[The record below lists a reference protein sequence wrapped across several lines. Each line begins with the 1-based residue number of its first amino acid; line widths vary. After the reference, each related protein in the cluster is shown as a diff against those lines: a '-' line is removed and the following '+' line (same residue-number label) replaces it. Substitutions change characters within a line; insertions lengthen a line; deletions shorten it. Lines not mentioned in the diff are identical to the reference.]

1 MSLKNKAS
9 LYDRHQRG
17 TLGPTVERPD
27 GEGPNPA
34 NGNFFTEEGLSDS
47 PFDSVRGPKNDQ
59 LVKLLNKET
68 LSGNSSTGV
77 YQPGELDLDG
87 IDGGNGYFHGVAD
100 PQRFQG
106 LKIGNTIKKDLH
118 EHLLTDS
125 YTKNGV
131 TIGPSPGPSGFSDF
145 QDLDG
150 GFGNV
155 ITNGRNSKNFG
166 GPYVNGT
173 GPTDGH
179 Y

>member
-1 MSLKNKAS
+1 MSLKNKSS

-17 TLGPTVERPD
+17 NLGPTVERPD

-47 PFDSVRGPKNDQ
+47 PFDSVRGLKNDQ

-68 LSGNSSTGV
+68 LSGNSNTGV
-77 YQPGELDLDG
+77 YQPSELDLDG
-87 IDGGNGYFHGVAD
+87 EKGPIFGDANG
-100 PQRFQG
+100 QG
-106 LKIGNTIKKDLH
+106 LQLQTTDLH

-131 TIGPSPGPSGFSDF
+131 TVGPSPGPSGFSNF

-150 GFGNV
+150 GFGSS
-155 ITNGRNSKNFG
+155 ITNGRNSINFG
-166 GPYVNGT
+166 GPYVNGA

>member
-1 MSLKNKAS
+1 MSLKIKAS

-27 GEGPNPA
+27 GEVPNPS

-77 YQPGELDLDG
+77 YQPSELDLDG
-87 IDGGNGYFHGVAD
+87 VDGGNGYFHGVAN

-106 LKIGNTIKKDLH
+106 LQLKGKDLH

-125 YTKNGV
+125 YTKNNV
-131 TIGPSPGPSGFSDF
+131 TVGPSPGPSGFSDF

-150 GFGNV
+150 GFGQV
-155 ITNGRNSKNFG
+155 ITDDRNGKNFG
-166 GPYVNGT
+166 GPYVNGS
-173 GPTDGH
+173 GPSDGH

>member
-1 MSLKNKAS
+1 MSLKNKSS

-17 TLGPTVERPD
+17 NLGPKVERPD
-27 GEGPNPA
+27 GEGPNPS
-34 NGNFFTEEGLSDS
+34 NGEFFTEGGLSDS
-47 PFDSVRGPKNDQ
+47 PFNSVRGIKDDQ

-68 LSGNSSTGV
+68 LSSNSNTGV

-87 IDGGNGYFHGVAD
+87 NKGPIFGDENG
-100 PQRFQG
+100 QG
-106 LKIGNTIKKDLH
+106 LQFPGSIDLH
-118 EHLLTDS
+118 EHLLTNS

-131 TIGPSPGPSGFSDF
+131 TVGPSPGPSGFSDF
-145 QDLDG
+145 QDLNG
-150 GFGNV
+150 GFGQAM
-155 ITNGRNSKNFG
+155 TDDRNGKNFG

>member
-27 GEGPNPA
+27 GEGPNPS

-77 YQPGELDLDG
+77 YQPSELDLDG
-87 IDGGNGYFHGVAD
+87 VDGGNGYFHGVAN

-106 LKIGNTIKKDLH
+106 LQLKGKDLH

-125 YTKNGV
+125 YTKNNV
-131 TIGPSPGPSGFSDF
+131 TVGPSPGPSGFSDF

-150 GFGNV
+150 GFGQV
-155 ITNGRNSKNFG
+155 ITDDRNGKNFG
-166 GPYVNGT
+166 GPYVNGS
-173 GPTDGH
+173 GPSDGH

>member
-27 GEGPNPA
+27 GEGPNPS

-87 IDGGNGYFHGVAD
+87 VDGGNGYFHGVAN

-106 LKIGNTIKKDLH
+106 LQLKGKDLH
-118 EHLLTDS
+118 ERLLTDS
-125 YTKNGV
+125 YTKNNV
-131 TIGPSPGPSGFSDF
+131 TVGPSPGPSGFSDF

-150 GFGNV
+150 GFGKV
-155 ITNGRNSKNFG
+155 IIDDRNGKNFG
-166 GPYVNGT
+166 GPYVNGS
-173 GPTDGH
+173 GPSDGH

>member
-17 TLGPTVERPD
+17 TLGPTVERPN
-27 GEGPNPA
+27 GEGPNPS

-77 YQPGELDLDG
+77 YQPSELDLDG
-87 IDGGNGYFHGVAD
+87 VDGGNGYFHGVAN

-106 LKIGNTIKKDLH
+106 LQLKGKDLH

-125 YTKNGV
+125 YTKNNV
-131 TIGPSPGPSGFSDF
+131 TVGPSPGPSGFSDF

-150 GFGNV
+150 GFGQV
-155 ITNGRNSKNFG
+155 ITDDRNGKNFG
-166 GPYVNGT
+166 GPYVNGS
-173 GPTDGH
+173 GPSDGH

>member
-1 MSLKNKAS
+1 MSLKNKSS

-17 TLGPTVERPD
+17 NLGPTVERPD

-68 LSGNSSTGV
+68 LSGNSNPGI
-77 YQPGELDLDG
+77 YQPGELDKDG
-87 IDGGNGYFHGVAD
+87 VDGGNGYFHGVAN

-106 LKIGNTIKKDLH
+106 LQLKGKDLH

-125 YTKNGV
+125 YTKNGITV
-131 TIGPSPGPSGFSDF
+131 GPSPGPSGFSDF
-145 QDLDG
+145 QDLNK

-155 ITNGRNSKNFG
+155 ITDDRNGKNFG
-166 GPYVNGT
+166 GPYANGT

>member
-47 PFDSVRGPKNDQ
+47 PFNSVRGPKNDQ

-77 YQPGELDLDG
+77 YQPSELDLDG
-87 IDGGNGYFHGVAD
+87 VDGGNGYFHGVAN

-106 LKIGNTIKKDLH
+106 LQLKGKDLH

-125 YTKNGV
+125 YTKNNV

-150 GFGNV
+150 GFGQV
-155 ITNGRNSKNFG
+155 ITDDRNGKNFG
-166 GPYVNGT
+166 GPYVNGS
-173 GPTDGH
+173 GPSDGH

>member
-1 MSLKNKAS
+1 MSLKNKSS

-17 TLGPTVERPD
+17 NLGPTVERPD

-34 NGNFFTEEGLSDS
+34 DGNFFTEEGLSDS
-47 PFDSVRGPKNDQ
+47 PFDSVRGLKNDQ

-68 LSGNSSTGV
+68 LSGNSNTGV
-77 YQPGELDLDG
+77 YQPSELDLDG
-87 IDGGNGYFHGVAD
+87 EKGPIFGDANG
-100 PQRFQG
+100 QG
-106 LKIGNTIKKDLH
+106 LQLQTKDLH

-131 TIGPSPGPSGFSDF
+131 TIGPSPGESGFSDF
-145 QDLDG
+145 QDLNG

-155 ITNGRNSKNFG
+155 ITTDRNGKNFG

>member
-1 MSLKNKAS
+1 MSLKNKSS

-17 TLGPTVERPD
+17 NLGPTVERPD
-27 GEGPNPA
+27 GKGPNPA

-47 PFDSVRGPKNDQ
+47 PFNSVRGLKNDQ
-59 LVKLLNKET
+59 LVKLLTKET

-77 YQPGELDLDG
+77 YKPGELDLDG
-87 IDGGNGYFHGVAD
+87 NKGPIFGDETGK
-100 PQRFQG
+100 G
-106 LKIGNTIKKDLH
+106 LQFPGTTPVDLH
-118 EHLLTDS
+118 EHLLTNS

-131 TIGPSPGPSGFSDF
+131 TIGPSPGESGFSDF

-155 ITNGRNSKNFG
+155 ITTGRNSKNFG
-166 GPYVNGT
+166 GPYANGT

>member
-27 GEGPNPA
+27 GEGPNPS

-77 YQPGELDLDG
+77 YQPSELDLDG
-87 IDGGNGYFHGVAD
+87 VDGGNGYFHGVAN

-106 LKIGNTIKKDLH
+106 LQLKGKDLH

-125 YTKNGV
+125 YTKNNV

-150 GFGNV
+150 GFGQV
-155 ITNGRNSKNFG
+155 ITDDRNGKNFG
-166 GPYVNGT
+166 GPYVNGS
-173 GPTDGH
+173 GPSDGH

>member
-1 MSLKNKAS
+1 MSLKNKSS

-17 TLGPTVERPD
+17 NLGPTVERPD

-47 PFDSVRGPKNDQ
+47 PFDSVRGLKNDQ

-68 LSGNSSTGV
+68 LSGNSNTGV
-77 YQPGELDLDG
+77 YQPSELDLDG
-87 IDGGNGYFHGVAD
+87 EKGPIFGDANG
-100 PQRFQG
+100 QG
-106 LKIGNTIKKDLH
+106 LQLQTKDLH

-150 GFGNV
+150 GFGSS
-155 ITNGRNSKNFG
+155 IPTGRNSINFG
-166 GPYVNGT
+166 GPYANGT